1 MKKKSTIT
9 VPQLKDYCRNT
20 FTDGN
25 MEIRFAIGP
34 EETKQ
39 LDTAK
44 LAENYL
50 VKELMT
56 PDKIKLVYSH
66 YDRVI
71 IGGVKPVSRAV
82 ALPNHPE
89 LRAEYFLERRELGII
104 NVGGSGTVTA
114 DGKKYRLDTLSCL
127 YLGKGTQ
134 SVSFA
139 SVSKKTPALFYLL
152 SAPAHAVYPAT
163 LFTKEQASPVE
174 LGAPETANKRTVY
187 KYIHL
192 EGIKSCQLVMGL
204 TVLAS
209 GSVWN
214 SIPPHTHTR
223 RMEVYFYFNLPE
235 EHRIMHFMG
244 NPRETRHLVMANNEA
259 VISPPWS
266 THYGCGTTNYGF
278 IWGMAG
284 ENLVYTDMD
293 PAPVPSLL

>member
-1 MKKKSTIT
+1 MKKNTNA
-9 VPQLKDYCRNT
+9 VLPLKDYNHNT
-20 FTDGN
+20 FSDGI
-25 MEIRFAIGP
+25 MDIRFAIGP

-39 LDTAK
+39 LDTSK
-44 LAENYL
+44 LAENFL

-71 IGGVKPVSRAV
+71 IGGVKPVNRAV

-104 NVGGSGTVTA
+104 NVGGNGTVTA
-114 DGKKYRLDTLSCL
+114 DGKKYRLDALSCL

-139 SVSKKTPALFYLL
+139 SASKKTPALFYLL
-152 SAPAHAVYPAT
+152 SAPAHAIYPAT

-192 EGIKSCQLVMGL
+192 DGIKSCQLVMGL

-259 VISPPWS
+259 IISPPWS